1 MVPYGS
7 FSVGAGFG
15 VEVEDAKVHCFI
27 FFFLGG
33 GGETRP
39 SRDA

>member
-27 FFFLGG
+27 IIF
-33 GGETRP
+33 GGEMKRP